1 MWRVIHGDHGVCK
14 LLRRGLA
21 VFCIMRI
28 CFEDIKMAN
37 VCRHV
42 SVRVFFFP
50 EELGNFVYRL
60 GVALPGVLFS
70 K

>member
-1 MWRVIHGDHGVCK
+1 MWRVIHGVCK
-14 LLRRGLA
+14 FSHRGLA
-21 VFCIMRI
+21 VFSIMRI

-37 VCRHV
+37 VWRHV

-50 EELGNFVYRL
+50 EELGNFVYML